1 MADLTAA
8 SMDTEDTIN
17 DSQMLSRDDS
27 QYVEGGEEREGGD
40 DDSDTDSSHSQE
52 TEGSGAEEE
61 DMEENE
67 EEEEEDDEDDDD
79 GGSDAY
85 DDEPDEFQDLEDA
98 FFRMPGTGNTGN
110 GGGQEHDN
118 VMMIGH
124 VNDDPLLEDRA
135 ISLPLWGDMAGGENG
150 VNEGNGNGTVAG
162 ASGVAPSH
170 PLLMGRS
177 ADALPTGSARA
188 GARSLTRQ
196 RGFRYIQL
204 NPRTGGT
211 APGTPAILQSLLG
224 HNSGREFLQ
233 LTSGGHGLNVGS
245 RHDMRDATRV
255 LVMDQGFAILDSL
268 EDEIPGLEGGLLGQ
282 AGGSA
287 LATVPNALVRWTEE
301 SRVLDGDSLHDCMT
315 ACKPDI
321 LSVVEKHRDA
331 ELNERREKKKKAAE
345 EEEEKRKKEEEE
357 KKKREPEAS
366 TTPAPESAGQSAGS
380 GDEMDV
386 VVSENA
392 AASAAVSSV
401 VEGLLA
407 REEEDERREESLQ
420 NTATRLAED
429 LAQVISSRVTG
440 MVGEEGRS
448 SAPQYSFAG
457 SAGGLLSSLQEL
469 LPTSQAQAV
478 SSSGPA
484 SSSGSPPPASLS
496 SVLQTLHS
504 TYTQQQEAATAPTF
518 QFATPPPPFPTVPV
532 SPLEAPAPLPDALD

>member
-1 MADLTAA
+1 MDPNSESQLHTVEEGDGEDFDDMMEQLLEGERAGEALLDVVVGRADLTAA

-67 EEEEEDDEDDDD
+67 EEDGEEEDDEDDDD

-98 FFRMPGTGNTGN
+98 FFRMPGTGNAGN
-110 GGGQEHDN
+110 GGTADHDN

-150 VNEGNGNGTVAG
+150 ANEGNGTGAVTG

-196 RGFRYIQL
+196 RGF
-204 NPRTGGT
+204 
-211 APGTPAILQSLLG
+211 S
-224 HNSGREFLQ
+224 
-233 LTSGGHGLNVGS
+233 S

-315 ACKPDI
+315 SCKPDI

-331 ELNERREKKKKAAE
+331 ELNDRREKKKKAAE
-345 EEEEKRKKEEEE
+345 EEEEKRKKEDEE

-407 REEEDERREESLQ
+407 REEESLQ

-429 LAQVISSRVTG
+429 LAQVIS
-440 MVGEEGRS
+440 
-448 SAPQYSFAG
+448 
-457 SAGGLLSSLQEL
+457 
-469 LPTSQAQAV
+469 
-478 SSSGPA
+478 
-484 SSSGSPPPASLS
+484 
-496 SVLQTLHS
+496 
-504 TYTQQQEAATAPTF
+504 
-518 QFATPPPPFPTVPV
+518 
-532 SPLEAPAPLPDALD
+532 

>member
-1 MADLTAA
+1 M
-8 SMDTEDTIN
+8 
-17 DSQMLSRDDS
+17 
-27 QYVEGGEEREGGD
+27 G
-40 DDSDTDSSHSQE
+40 
-52 TEGSGAEEE
+52 
-61 DMEENE
+61 
-67 EEEEEDDEDDDD
+67 EEEDDEDDDD

-98 FFRMPGTGNTGN
+98 FFWMPGTGNAGN
-110 GGGQEHDN
+110 GGTADHDN

-150 VNEGNGNGTVAG
+150 ANDGNGTGAVAG

-177 ADALPTGSARA
+177 ADALPTGSTRA

-321 LSVVEKHRDA
+321 LTVVEKHRDA

-386 VVSENA
+386 V
-392 AASAAVSSV
+392 
-401 VEGLLA
+401 
-407 REEEDERREESLQ
+407 
-420 NTATRLAED
+420 
-429 LAQVISSRVTG
+429 
-440 MVGEEGRS
+440 
-448 SAPQYSFAG
+448 
-457 SAGGLLSSLQEL
+457 
-469 LPTSQAQAV
+469 
-478 SSSGPA
+478 
-484 SSSGSPPPASLS
+484 
-496 SVLQTLHS
+496 
-504 TYTQQQEAATAPTF
+504 
-518 QFATPPPPFPTVPV
+518 
-532 SPLEAPAPLPDALD
+532 